1 MVRMSV
7 RSSGGPVDSL
17 CGSAMALPTAIA
29 MPQEAVYLAFMKSM
43 RDPLSESRIADI
55 IDQARGK
62 GPADLVIKSVG
73 IFDLTSGEMAVG
85 DIAIAG
91 DRIVGTYQTY
101 SGATEIDGRGLVAVP
116 GFIDSHV
123 HCESTLVPPLEFDR
137 CVVPRG
143 TTTAICDPHEICNV
157 LGVRGLRFFLKCA
170 EATVMDLRVQL
181 SSCVPATH
189 LETSGA
195 RLEAKDLLP
204 FKTHPKVLGLAEMM
218 NVPGV
223 LNKDPGVLHKLAAFS
238 DVQIDG
244 HSPLLSSYDLNA
256 YIAAGVRNCHETTSA
271 DEAREKLA
279 KGMQILIREG
289 TVSKDLA
296 ALAELLTTERAP
308 FLALCT
314 DDRNPLDIAE
324 EGHIDYLIRAAIGRG
339 VRPLDAYRA
348 ATWSAARHFGL
359 FDRGLV
365 APGQRADIVLLEDLA
380 TCKVHSVICRG
391 APVTPDR
398 FRTRPDVAL
407 VGLDSVKLRPVTADT
422 FHVPRGTGESPPVIG
437 VRPGSILTDR
447 LAINVSSREG
457 AFVADVALD
466 ILKVAVLGRHNR
478 HGNVGHGFVRGFG
491 IRHGAIASSVGHD
504 SHNVCVIGCND
515 SDMAA
520 AVNRLIEIKGGFV
533 AAVDGKVMAELAL
546 PVAGLMSD
554 RPFEEVEQGL
564 RKLRQAVSAMGTTLH
579 EPFLQMAFL
588 ALPVIPHLRITD
600 KGLVDVDK
608 FELVA

>member
-1 MVRMSV
+1 
-7 RSSGGPVDSL
+7 
-17 CGSAMALPTAIA
+17 
-29 MPQEAVYLAFMKSM
+29 MPREAVYLAFMKSM
-43 RDPLSESRIADI
+43 RDPLSESRLADI
-55 IDQARGK
+55 IDLARGK

-91 DRIVGTYQTY
+91 DRIVGTYETY
-101 SGATEIDGRGLVAVP
+101 SGATEIDGRGLIAVP

-157 LGVRGLRFFLKCA
+157 LGVRGLKFFLKCA
-170 EATVMDLRVQL
+170 EVTVMDLRVQL

-204 FKTHPKVLGLAEMM
+204 FKMHPNVLGLAEMM

-271 DEAREKLA
+271 AEAREKLA

-324 EGHIDYLIRAAIGRG
+324 EGHIDYMIRAAIGRG

-491 IRHGAIASSVGHD
+491 LRRGAIASSVGHD
-504 SHNVCVIGCND
+504 SHNVCVIGCTD

-533 AAVDGKVMAELAL
+533 AAADGKVTAELAL

-554 RPFEEVEQGL
+554 KPFEEVERGL
-564 RKLRQAVSAMGTTLH
+564 RKLRHAVSAMGTTLH

-608 FELVA
+608 FELVG